1 MRESV
6 MVGMLCLAVGV
17 ICGGACSGKPGEV
30 APRRSDAWRSVAVDS
45 IPQLMAVELPLD
57 MHMVSE
63 RAREEGHARNRIPL
77 SDGLVI
83 AFETWSS
90 IGLLRDSVA
99 RSNGISVARQFSAYC
114 SSEGKAILVYNFVN
128 VGYKGCAMY
137 RQRWRGEIVGDTECT
152 SLGVFQSTIP
162 CG

>member
-1 MRESV
+1 
-6 MVGMLCLAVGV
+6 MVGVV
-17 ICGGACSGKPGEV
+17 CGGGCSGRSPEV
-30 APRRSDAWRSVAVDS
+30 APKRSDAWRSVVLDT
-45 IPQLMAVELPLD
+45 IPRLMAVELPLD

-63 RAREEGHARNRIPL
+63 RAREEDHARNRIPL

-83 AFETWSS
+83 AFEKWSS

-99 RSNGISVARQFSAYC
+99 RSKGISVARQFSAYC

-137 RQRWRGEIVGDTECT
+137 TQRWRGEIVGDTECT
-152 SLGVFQSTIP
+152 SLGAFRSTIP